1 MPPRVYAPASPL
13 TTRSPP
19 LRPAPLAPTAA
30 DVACHQR
37 LRPLPQRQ
45 WSPCH
50 PCKIKQGDMQIN
62 RLVKDPCGG
71 RLGAACSGDGEE
83 PLHCCACRLLSSP
96 RAAARVRTRSR
107 PDAEARTLCLPRLRP
122 LIASN
127 STSTSSVREKGERGH
142 RTPPTSMRQRRS
154 MVAPLHSNPLA
165 PSSGER
171 EGGGH
176 QTPPTSM
183 RQRSMAVRHRYTLIR
198 WLPHP
203 PTQP

>member
-1 MPPRVYAPASPL
+1 MPPPRCPRPPPRVYAPASPL

-45 WSPCH
+45 WSPC
-50 PCKIKQGDMQIN
+50 PSLQDQARRYADQPAGEGSVRWQTG
-62 RLVKDPCGG
+62 RGLQRRRGG
-71 RLGAACSGDGEE
+71 APSLLCLPAF
-83 PLHCCACRLLSSP
+83 LSSP

-107 PDAEARTLCLPRLRP
+107 PDAEATTLCLPRLRP

-165 PSSGER
+165 PPSSNSTLTTSNR
-171 EGGGH
+171 RSRLTLTAP
-176 QTPPTSM
+176 QPPE
-183 RQRSMAVRHRYTLIR
+183 
-198 WLPHP
+198 
-203 PTQP
+203 